1 MSKPKPWVP
10 AELVA
15 LDTRTLPGTFARF
28 RLDDGEVLTLYR
40 THHHLTAS
48 TMQAIADTAGVQDI
62 DEGTGAF
69 VKLRLDDEGRIRT
82 VADMDGRNPVEIDL
96 LTASA

>member
-15 LDTRTLPGTFARF
+15 LDARPSPAAFARF
-28 RLDDGEVLTLYR
+28 KLDDGGLLTVDR
-40 THHHLTAS
+40 RHHRLDGP
-48 TMQAIADTAGVQDI
+48 TMQAIAETAGVQDI

-69 VKLRLDDEGRIRT
+69 VKLHLDEAGLVRA
-82 VADMDGRNPVEIDL
+82 VADMDGRNPIEIDL
-96 LTASA
+96 LTATG

>member
-15 LDTRTLPGTFARF
+15 LDARPSPAAFARF
-28 RLDDGEVLTLYR
+28 KLDDGGLLTVDR
-40 THHHLTAS
+40 RHHRLDGP
-48 TMQAIADTAGVQDI
+48 TMQAIAETAGVQDI

-69 VKLRLDDEGRIRT
+69 VKLRLDDEGLVRA
-82 VADMDGRNPVEIDL
+82 VADMDGRNPIEIEL

>member
-1 MSKPKPWVP
+1 MPKPKPWVP

-15 LDTRTLPGTFARF
+15 LDARPSPGAYARF
-28 RLDDGEVLTLYR
+28 KLDDGEFLTVDR
-40 THHHLTAS
+40 KHHRLS
-48 TMQAIADTAGVQDI
+48 GPTMQAIAETAGVQDV

-69 VKLRLDDEGRIRT
+69 VKLRLDDEGLVRA
-82 VADMDGRNPVEIDL
+82 VADMDGRNPIEIEL